1 MRIAIGCFLGLA
13 ALEVLAADA
22 TGGGAPTAPRLPLT
36 GLVLYTGGVGYFQ
49 RDGVVEGDASLELSF
64 PAKDVNDILKSLI
77 LRDLDGGRVEGVT
90 YASRDPLTR
99 TLKSFAVDMTG
110 NPGLAELLTQ
120 LRGEA
125 VEIAAPERMAGS
137 IAGVE
142 RQENKEGP
150 DTYVLLL
157 FSDQGLKSVSLSSIQ
172 SIRFQRRELEAD
184 LSKALTLLAS
194 ARDSDKKK
202 VVLSFSGT
210 GRRRVRVGYVLEA
223 PVWKASYRLAL
234 AEGKAHLLQGWAVVE
249 NVTDED
255 WNGIGLTLVSGRPI
269 TFTMDL
275 YQPLYVPR
283 PEIQQELYSSLR
295 PKQYDMDLQ
304 TGKEQKPAPSPPM
317 STAPGGRAAAPAA
330 PMAKSRVSM
339 EDAPGGGAGSGGTED
354 FSVNQGVVGA
364 AQGSQLGEMFQ
375 YAMEKPVSIPRQQSA
390 LLPIVN
396 REVSGERFSV
406 YDESVHARYPLNGLK
421 IRNDSGLHLMQG
433 PITVFDGGAYA
444 GDAQLGDLPAGGE
457 MLVTFSMDL
466 DTEVEALSPYVPEQI
481 MSVRVQ
487 KGVLVQTTR
496 QTRQKTYNVR
506 NRGAKAKNVMIEHP
520 FQADWTLVEPK
531 EPAERSRSRYRFV
544 LPVAGGGSGKLT
556 VSEER
561 LVDGSF
567 ALTSLPIDRVD
578 FYARLKSVSPAV
590 QGALQKLIGMKT
602 GMADTASQRARLE
615 ARVQDI
621 RTEQARIRE
630 NMGKLGSDSTLFK
643 RYVKT
648 LDDQETE
655 LATLNGE
662 IVKLRDQEAAQKKE
676 ADAFLQTLEVK

>member
-13 ALEVLAADA
+13 AMESMAADN
-22 TGGGAPTAPRLPLT
+22 TGGFPPPPLPLT
-36 GLVLYTGGVGYFQ
+36 GLVLYTSGVGYFQ

-77 LRDLDGGRVEGVT
+77 LRDLDGGTVSGVT

-99 TLKSFAVDMTG
+99 TLKSFSVDMTG
-110 NPGLAELLTQ
+110 NPSLAALLTQ

-125 VEIAAPERMAGS
+125 VEIATPERMAGA
-137 IAGVE
+137 IVGVE
-142 RQENKEGP
+142 RQESKEGP
-150 DTYVLLL
+150 ATYVLLL
-157 FSDQGLKSVSLSSIQ
+157 FTDLGLKSVSLSSIQ
-172 SIRFQRRELEAD
+172 SIRFSRKELEAD
-184 LSKALTLLAS
+184 LSKALALLAS
-194 ARDSDKKK
+194 VRDSDRKK

-210 GRRRVRVGYVLEA
+210 GRRRVRVGYVLET

-234 AEGKAHLLQGWAVVE
+234 GEGKAHLLQGWAVVE

-269 TFTMDL
+269 TFSMDL

-283 PEIQQELYSSLR
+283 PEVQLELYSSLR
-295 PKQYDMDLQ
+295 PKQYDMDME
-304 TGKEQKPAPSPPM
+304 TDKDAKPAP
-317 STAPGGRAAAPAA
+317 APAVIPSGRAASPAPT
-330 PMAKSRVSM
+330 AKSVLRS
-339 EDAPGGGAGSGGTED
+339 EDAPGAGSGAAMGGD
-354 FSVNQGVVGA
+354 GFAVNQGVVSA

-375 YAMEKPVSIPRQQSA
+375 YVMGKPVSIPRQQSA
-390 LLPIVN
+390 LLPVVN
-396 REVSGERFSV
+396 QDVSGERFSV
-406 YDESVHARYPLNGLK
+406 YDESVHAKHPLNGLK
-421 IRNDSGLHLMQG
+421 IKNDSGLHLMQG
-433 PITVFDGGAYA
+433 PVTVFDGGAYA

-466 DTEVEALSPYVPEQI
+466 DTEVEALAPYVPELI
-481 MSVRVQ
+481 TTVRIQ
-487 KGVLVQTTR
+487 KGLLIQSTR
-496 QTRQKTYNVR
+496 QTRQKTYSVK
-506 NRGAKAKNVMIEHP
+506 NRGSKTRNVMIEHP
-520 FQADWTLVEPK
+520 FDAAWTLVEPR

-544 LPVAGGGSGKLT
+544 LPVAKGETKKLT
-556 VSEER
+556 VTEER

-567 ALTSLPIDRVD
+567 ALTNLQADRVD
-578 FYARLKSVSPAV
+578 FYARLKAVSPAV
-590 QGALQKLIGMKT
+590 RDALQKLLDLKSR
-602 GMADTASQRARLE
+602 MADTASQRTRLE

-630 NMGKLGSDSTLFK
+630 NMGKLTNDSSLYK

-655 LATLNGE
+655 LQTMNGE

-676 ADAFLQTLEVK
+676 ADAFILSIDVK